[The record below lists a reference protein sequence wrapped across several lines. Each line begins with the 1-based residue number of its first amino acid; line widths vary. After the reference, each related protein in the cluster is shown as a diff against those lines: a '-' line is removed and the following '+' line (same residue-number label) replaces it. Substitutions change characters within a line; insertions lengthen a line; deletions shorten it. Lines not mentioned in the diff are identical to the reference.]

1 MSSTSFAASP
11 GTEVD
16 PMWSMRT
23 ARSPRTSRSVAATCR
38 NSWGHRSL
46 YGITWTVLIGRF
58 SSSHCSSGTTNGRA
72 GISTRTRTRER
83 TLREQALGLGD
94 ERCELALAP
103 VESPLALAQ
112 HLLSLLDLL
121 EPEVRFQL
129 LERRPQ
135 VGIGRQVVGG
145 NPAAIPACRLPVAG
159 ETRDLLLDLRNPGDE
174 VTHRLDLAR
183 ERALQALGVRVK
195 ALLPAEE
202 LDGQCL
208 KPHAARA
215 DALLRKYSRH
225 SSGSTS
231 RSAARCRPST
241 SSLSRA

>member
-1 MSSTSFAASP
+1 ML
-11 GTEVD
+11 
-16 PMWSMRT
+16 R
-23 ARSPRTSRSVAATCR
+23 ARARAGRVAAR
-38 NSWGHRSL
+38 ARPRS
-46 YGITWTVLIGRF
+46 
-58 SSSHCSSGTTNGRA
+58 S
-72 GISTRTRTRER
+72 
-83 TLREQALGLGD
+83 
-94 ERCELALAP
+94 
-103 VESPLALAQ
+103 
-112 HLLSLLDLL
+112 
-121 EPEVRFQL
+121 
-129 LERRPQ
+129 
-135 VGIGRQVVGG
+135 
-145 NPAAIPACRLPVAG
+145 VAG
-159 ETRDLLLDLRNPGDE
+159 ETRDLLLDLRDAGDE

-183 ERALQALGVRVK
+183 ERTLQALGVRVK